1 MYWGPVRLHGNAG
14 ALSPCHFSVSVTSCW
29 VLSRGPST
37 TSSSKLWQSHSTSYQ
52 HHNCC
57 SFPPGLR
64 LWRDILMKVFMIQE
78 ESPAGRRCPVPL
90 AAKASEKWS
99 WLGWRWWWILEVIRR
114 DFRNHLFIEKC
125 SFYIYKLFTNSPK
138 KLITTPFNKLHSS
151 WMKEFSSWI
160 ERHFLFPL
168 CSWMYY
174 IFSSSYLRGILN
186 VGHTVGAKIA

>member
-1 MYWGPVRLHGNAG
+1 MGMQVHWVRAISASVSPRAEFCRGVLARRLHLNSDSHILLHINTTTA
-14 ALSPCHFSVSVTSCW
+14 
-29 VLSRGPST
+29 VLSLQDSDYEETYWWKSSWYKKSHLLAEDVPFHWQLKPQRSGAGLDGGDGGFWKSSGE
-37 TSSSKLWQSHSTSYQ
+37 TSGTIYLLK
-52 HHNCC
+52 
-57 SFPPGLR
+57 
-64 LWRDILMKVFMIQE
+64 
-78 ESPAGRRCPVPL
+78 
-90 AAKASEKWS
+90 
-99 WLGWRWWWILEVIRR
+99 
-114 DFRNHLFIEKC
+114 KC